1 MMKPFI
7 ATLLAVGC
15 TANQPPLVGNGGY
28 APYFDWNTHSDALT
42 LHWTDIPKTAITMEF
57 WYMVTDPYL
66 YATTLFS
73 YGAYNAEGRHSAGGD
88 TYEQANEV
96 RTAFAT
102 REQARGSQLTTA
114 QTYRATFDAYSRRA
128 PLRAPSPPIPPVM
141 LFSKGS
147 HA

>member
-1 MMKPFI
+1 
-7 ATLLAVGC
+7 
-15 TANQPPLVGNGGY
+15 
-28 APYFDWNTHSDALT
+28 
-42 LHWTDIPKTAITMEF
+42 
-57 WYMVTDPYL
+57 MVTDPYL
-66 YATTLFS
+66 FATILFS

-102 REQARGSQLTTA
+102 RDQARSSQLTTA
-114 QTYRATFDAYSRRA
+114 QTYRIPVAHPCAHPA
-128 PLRAPSPPIPPVM
+128 VQPPIPRIPPVM